1 VRNESDKI
9 QEAVMRR
16 ESIERNIL
24 FLCED
29 NACLSQIAEASA
41 KHLAP
46 PQTRIFSAGIKPAI
60 IPLHVVQAVQELG
73 ISMRGQSS
81 KGLADV
87 PIQEI
92 DLVVSFGGAHKKC
105 SNLPGRAKIADWNM
119 TNTKPSS
126 DAAEPRLAAIRQDRD
141 EIDKRVF
148 ALFLDH
154 WRNSS

>member
-1 VRNESDKI
+1 
-9 QEAVMRR
+9 MRR
-16 ESIERNIL
+16 ESIKRNIL

-46 PQTRIFSAGIKPAI
+46 PRTRIFSAGIKPGI
-60 IPLHVVQAVQELG
+60 IPLHVVQAMQELG

-87 PIQEI
+87 PMNEI
-92 DLVVSFGGAHKKC
+92 DLVVSFDEAHKQC
-105 SNLPGRAKIADWNM
+105 LNLPGRARIEEWKVPNSPVNSAAS
-119 TNTKPSS
+119 KPN
-126 DAAEPRLAAIRQDRD
+126 LTAIREDRD

-154 WRNSS
+154 WRNVS

>member
-1 VRNESDKI
+1 
-9 QEAVMRR
+9 MRR
-16 ESIERNIL
+16 ETLQRNIL

-46 PQTRIFSAGIKPAI
+46 PRTRIFSAGIKPGV
-60 IPLHVVQAVQELG
+60 IPLHVVQAMQELG
-73 ISMRGQSS
+73 ISMRDQRS

-87 PIQEI
+87 PMQEI
-92 DLVVSFGGAHKKC
+92 DLVVSFGEAHKKC
-105 SNLPGRAKIADWNM
+105 SNLPGHARIEDWNM
-119 TNTKPSS
+119 PKPQASS
-126 DAAEPRLAAIRQDRD
+126 GDPEPTLAGIREDRD

-154 WRNSS
+154 WRNL

>member
-1 VRNESDKI
+1 
-9 QEAVMRR
+9 MRR

-46 PQTRIFSAGIKPAI
+46 PRTRIFSAGIKPGV
-60 IPLHVVQAVQELG
+60 IPSHVVQAMQELG

-81 KGLADV
+81 KSLADV
-87 PIQEI
+87 PIDEI
-92 DLVVSFGGAHKKC
+92 DLVVSFGDAHKQC
-105 SNLPGRAKIADWNM
+105 SKLPGRAKIENWRL
-119 TNTKPSS
+119 PSRRS
-126 DAAEPRLAAIRQDRD
+126 IGEDTAPSLAATRAERD
-141 EIDKRVF
+141 EIDRRVF

-154 WRNSS
+154 WRNVS